1 MHPLTRPGREV
12 LLQQIMSS
20 QIGHCFGNLKNIK
33 IIVVIIISMV
43 LIIK

>member
-33 IIVVIIISMV
+33 IIVVIIISVV